1 MPEKPNSPAI
11 GDIVI
16 SKLDECKHIL
26 FLYTSDEI
34 SSDVFIPF
42 LQYGVDNGG
51 SSVYLST
58 GFTDNEIEEKFN
70 AIQPR
75 SRCAVFFAYG
85 DINNLKEKISD
96 ICGKSPEEN
105 LHVIIDYGATSPLE
119 HSDVIE
125 IERMLSKIKNKRESV
140 SIISAFN
147 TSRLTN
153 KTLSELLGFHEQ
165 VLVSSENG
173 VTTLMGGRNLIATD
187 EPAVNII
194 PKKILDK
201 LVKDNLRVSILSLLS
216 KRELSGYDM
225 IGELDRRFR
234 IRLSPGTIYPLLY
247 SLQEAG
253 LIEVKT
259 NPGNAKRKNYGPTEK
274 GKRLIENEILDF
286 LTAKKYL
293 SDFIMKGGIH

>member
-16 SKLDECKHIL
+16 SKLDESKHIL

-34 SSDVFIPF
+34 GSDVFIPF

-58 GFTDNEIEEKFN
+58 GFTDSEIKEKFN

-85 DINNLKEKISD
+85 DINNIKGKISD

-105 LHVIIDYGATSPLE
+105 LHVVIDHGATSPLE
-119 HSDVIE
+119 HSDVIK

-147 TSRLTN
+147 TSPLTN

-165 VLVSSENG
+165 VLASSENG

-187 EPAVNII
+187 DPAVNIL
-194 PKKILDK
+194 PKKMLDK

-225 IGELDRRFR
+225 IGEIDRRFR

-247 SLQEAG
+247 SLQEDG

-259 NPGNAKRKNYGPTEK
+259 NPGNAKRKNYGPTKK
-274 GKRLIENEILDF
+274 GKKLIENEILDF
-286 LTAKKYL
+286 LTTKKYL
-293 SDFIMKGGIH
+293 SDFIMKGGIQ